1 MILIADSGSTKCDW
15 QLIENKKKTL
25 YTHTKGIN
33 PFFHDEETIESF
45 IKENEELY
53 SLSSK
58 VEQVFIYCAG
68 GSTSDLKKRV
78 EEGLRRVFINAKLMV
93 DHDLIAAALAN
104 YDGKPE
110 ISCILGTG
118 SNSIS
123 FDGENMIE
131 KVPALAYILGDEG
144 SGSFFGKRLL
154 SDYLYNFLPEE
165 IDHVLRNELKLT
177 KDEILENV
185 YMKPYAN
192 VYLASFMKTI
202 YRFKDTEYLQKI
214 LVDGMEKFLR
224 IHVMCYDN
232 YKEAPVN
239 FIGSVAYYFQD
250 ELKEAACKLG
260 ININHINKKPI
271 DGLVNYHLNYYND
284 KIHSK

>member
-15 QLIENKKKTL
+15 QAVEDKKKTL

-45 IKENEELY
+45 IKDNSKLY
-53 SLSSK
+53 DIADDVSH
-58 VEQVFIYCAG
+58 VYIYCAG
-68 GSTSDLKKRV
+68 GSNNELKKRV
-78 EEGLRRVFINAKLMV
+78 EKGLKRVFKNAQLMV
-93 DHDLIAAALAN
+93 DHDLVAAALAN
-104 YDGKPE
+104 YDGNPE

-123 FDGENMIE
+123 FDGTNMIE

-154 SDYLYNFLPEE
+154 SDYLYNFLPKE
-165 IDHVLRNELKLT
+165 IDNVLRNELKIT

-192 VYLASFMKTI
+192 VYLASFMQLI
-202 YRFKDTEYLQKI
+202 HRFKDTEYFHEI

-232 YKEAPVN
+232 YKETPVN
-239 FIGSVAYYFQD
+239 FIGSVAHYFQD
-250 ELKEAACKLG
+250 ELKEAANKLG
-260 ININHINKKPI
+260 IHINNINKKPI
-271 DGLVNYHLNYYND
+271 DGLVNYHLNYHFD
-284 KIHSK
+284 KLQS